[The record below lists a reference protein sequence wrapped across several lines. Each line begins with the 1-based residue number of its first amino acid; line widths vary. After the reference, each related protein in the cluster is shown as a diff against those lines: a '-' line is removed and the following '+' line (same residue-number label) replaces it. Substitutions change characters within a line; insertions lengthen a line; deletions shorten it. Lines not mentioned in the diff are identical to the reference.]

1 MKYKILVSDPLSDEG
16 LKILQAEKELE
27 VDVKTGLLPEEL
39 KKIIKDYDALIVRS
53 STKVNK
59 ELIDAGKKLKVIGR
73 AGVGLDNVDADAASA
88 RGIIVMNTPG
98 GNTISTCEH
107 TLSMMLALSRNI
119 PQANQSLKS
128 GEWDRKRFMGVE
140 LLGKT
145 LGIIGLG
152 RIGAEVSRRAVAFGM
167 KVIAY
172 DPFLMVERAKQIGV
186 EVVELDE
193 LLRVSDYISVH
204 VPLTDDTYH
213 LIDKKAFKLMKKG
226 VRIINCARG
235 GIIDEDA
242 LIDAIKQGRVGGT
255 ALDVFENEPPKKENQ
270 LLKLSNVVVTP
281 HLGAATEE
289 AQVNVAI
296 EIARQVSDALLAR
309 GVRNAVNIPSVEP
322 EVLKI
327 IEPYI
332 NLAER
337 MGSLEAQLA
346 EGRIKEVEIRYS
358 GDITNYAT
366 PPITVALLKGL
377 LGAALNENVNYVN
390 ASFLAKERGIKV
402 VESKSAQVEEFANL
416 ISVDV
421 KTDKEMSS
429 VSGTLFTRKDPR
441 IVRIGKFHVDAIP
454 QGYMVV
460 IYNVDKPGI
469 VGAIGTI
476 LARNKVNIAGMTF
489 GGEKPGG
496 NAITGVN
503 VDSVVPEPVL
513 AEMRR
518 SKNIKAAKLI
528 KL

>member
-1 MKYKILVSDPLSDEG
+1 MKYKILVSDPLSEEG
-16 LKILQAEKELE
+16 LKILHDEKEFE
-27 VDVKTGLLPEEL
+27 VDVKTGLAPDEL
-39 KKIIKDYDALIVRS
+39 KKAIKEYDALIVRS
-53 STKVNK
+53 STKVTK
-59 ELIDAGKKLKVIGR
+59 EIVEAGKKLKLIGR
-73 AGVGLDNVDADAASA
+73 AGVGLDNVDADAASK

-107 TLSMMLALSRNI
+107 TLSMMLSLSRSI

-152 RIGAEVSRRAVAFGM
+152 RIGTEVARRAASFGM

-186 EVVELDE
+186 DVVELDA
-193 LLRVSDYISVH
+193 LLRTSDYITIH
-204 VPLTDDTYH
+204 TPLTDDTYH
-213 LIDKKAFKLMKKG
+213 LLDERAFKLMKKG

-235 GIIDEDA
+235 GIVDEGA
-242 LIDAIKQGRVGGT
+242 LAEAMKQGKVAGA
-255 ALDVFENEPPKKENQ
+255 ALDVFEDEPPKKDSP
-270 LLKLSNVVVTP
+270 LVKLNNVVVTP

-296 EIARQVSDALLAR
+296 EIARQVADALLGR

-337 MGSLEAQLA
+337 MGSLEAQLV
-346 EGRIKEVEIRYS
+346 EGRIKEVLVRYS
-358 GDITNYAT
+358 GDITNYDTA
-366 PPITVALLKGL
+366 PISVALLKGL
-377 LGAALNENVNYVN
+377 LGSALNENVNYVN

-402 VESKSAQVEEFANL
+402 TEAKSAQVEEYANL

-421 KTDKEMSS
+421 KTDKETSS
-429 VSGTLFTRKDPR
+429 VSGTLFTRQDPR

-454 QGYMVV
+454 HGFMVV

-476 LARNKVNIAGMTF
+476 LARNKINIAGMTF
-489 GGEKPGG
+489 GRERPGG
-496 NAITGVN
+496 NAITVLN
-503 VDSVVPEPVL
+503 VDSALSEPLL
-513 AEMRR
+513 AEIRR

-528 KL
+528 RL